1 MRSTI
6 RAPTGL
12 NHDKLGSVYSEI
24 QTWRTRLKT
33 VNEDIRIAQGEGLLG
48 YQAIVDGVHVKG
60 WLLTRR
66 GLRLAWH
73 TVH

>member
-6 RAPTGL
+6 RAPMGL
-12 NHDKLGSVYSEI
+12 NHDELGSVYSEI

-33 VNEDIRIAQGEGLLG
+33 VNEDIRIAQGEG